1 VRAVVLQGERNVAVA
16 DVADPAI
23 STPDATIV
31 RVDRTAICGSD
42 LHLYH
47 ATSGFEGTRLGH
59 EFIGTVVEVGAE
71 VRGVSKDDRVIVA
84 GVIGCGHCPPCLA
97 RDPVIC
103 RNAGTRVFG
112 TRPDLPGGQA
122 EYVEV
127 PATDASVLR
136 IPDDITDE
144 QAVLLTDI
152 LPTGYLGA
160 ERAEIRP
167 GTTVAVI
174 GLGPVGLLAV
184 TCAKLF
190 SPARILAIDPLAERR
205 ERAEALGAEGVD
217 PSDGGTLAQVMAR
230 TDGWGAD
237 AVIEAVG
244 ADTTIVDAVMCA
256 APGST
261 VSIVGVSFNIA
272 LPFPMI
278 MATLKRLTIRPM
290 LASVPSTWSTL
301 VPLLANGTLRP
312 DDIFTHRMGLSE
324 ATDAYKLFDEHAALK
339 VLLDPSG

>member
-1 VRAVVLQGERNVAVA
+1 VRAVVLQGERSVGVE
-16 DVADPAI
+16 DVAEPAI
-23 STPDATIV
+23 NTPDATIV
-31 RVDRTAICGSD
+31 RVDATAICGSD

-59 EFIGTVVEVGAE
+59 EFIGTVVEVGAD
-71 VRGVSKDDRVIVA
+71 VASVSKDDRVLVA
-84 GVIGCGHCPPCLA
+84 GVIGCGRCSACIA
-97 RDPVIC
+97 RDPVVC
-103 RNAGTRVFG
+103 RNGGTRVFG

-136 IPDDITDE
+136 IPDGVTDE

-160 ERAEIRP
+160 EGAGIRP

-184 TCAKLF
+184 TCARLF
-190 SPARILAIDPLAERR
+190 SPARILAVDPVAERR
-205 ERAEALGAEGVD
+205 ARAEALGAEGVD
-217 PSDGGTLAQVMAR
+217 PGDGGTLAQVMAR
-230 TDGWGAD
+230 TNGWGAD

-256 APGST
+256 APGAT

-278 MATLKRLTIRPM
+278 VATLKRLTIRPM
-290 LASVPSTWSTL
+290 LASIPSTWDTL
-301 VPLLANGTLRP
+301 VPLLTNGTLRP
-312 DDIFTHRMGLSE
+312 DGIFTHRMGLSE
-324 ATDAYKLFDEHAALK
+324 AAVAYELFDDRSALK
-339 VLLDPSG
+339 VLLDPKR